1 MESPLSVKRI
11 FRDLKEL
18 NENKLVGIAACI
30 PDEKNIR
37 RVHANI
43 LLQEGL
49 YKGLLIPIKLDLSSN
64 YPLSPP
70 AAYVVEKHPFN
81 HNFHEHIFEKSGI
94 CTDLTSNFAG
104 YFNEERGSGWTPAYT
119 IQSVLLQLQTFLSRP
134 DLPKH
139 LIPSNSQIKEMLA
152 DAKTFVHKI
161 KQNENGKITYKESTF
176 KNPFPSSFQNTFPN
190 TFQKPLFLPVVDTKP
205 VVKKIYFL
213 DFLEQDFPLLDP
225 IVDTKSLDK
234 QIFPLVDPVVD
245 TKSLDEQVLPEI
257 AERIMDIAVE
267 ELTEDEK
274 KYMEE
279 RAKKIEISNKLIC
292 PITKVEYAE
301 ANKVQFGY
309 PILVNVDKFGRLHT
323 TPVIEIISQEGL
335 NYLKQTQKPVY
346 NDQMN
351 VETWKSIFWFQ
362 FNYWVPIY
370 INKNHFDQIKDNL
383 IKLICDLTNTSIERS
398 TPTDILKLIPPLLVK
413 TSINFIKGEVFQSFA
428 AIDAYCQFQYL
439 LMKLIQL
446 YPEIQT
452 DINEQVNNFMK
463 SKDNRNKKDAGDLG
477 EFMIKAS
484 LSKWGF
490 DNPKIKYAIFVEF
503 LTRQVSWIAKE
514 DEEIKINMEM
524 SSNLVGR
531 FFSRGKVAKEFFVL
545 QNESAKLLVN
555 DTVLKQMESRLGF
568 ISDETALVFRRKLG
582 ECQKNVEKDWK
593 VFIKMLDLDGEIK
606 DEKVMKEVLVN
617 AIKDAKEKYA
627 DDIYGRRYD
636 AKNRGNR

>member
-1 MESPLSVKRI
+1 MESPLSIKRI
-11 FRDLKEL
+11 FKDLKEL
-18 NENKLVGIAACI
+18 NETKLVGIAACI

-43 LLQEGL
+43 LIQEGL
-49 YKGLLIPIKLDLSSN
+49 YKGLLIPIILDLSSD
-64 YPLSPP
+64 YPLSSP

-81 HNFHEHIFEKSGI
+81 HNFHEHVLEKYGNSYPGCSI
-94 CTDLTSNFAG
+94 CTDLTSNFAA
-104 YFNEERGSGWTPAYT
+104 FFIEERGSGWTPAYT
-119 IQSVLLQLQTFLSRP
+119 IQSVLIQLQTFLSRP
-134 DLPKH
+134 DLPKNI
-139 LIPSNSQIKEMLA
+139 IPSIAQIKQMLA
-152 DAKTFVHKI
+152 AAKNFVHKI
-161 KQNENGKITYKESTF
+161 KLNENGKITYQE
-176 KNPFPSSFQNTFPN
+176 SSFQNPF
-190 TFQKPLFLPVVDTKP
+190 
-205 VVKKIYFL
+205 
-213 DFLEQDFPLLDP
+213 
-225 IVDTKSLDK
+225 
-234 QIFPLVDPVVD
+234 PVVD
-245 TKSLDEQVLPEI
+245 TKSLDEQEQAVK
-257 AERIMDIAVE
+257 AERIMDIAVG

-335 NYLKQTQKPVY
+335 SYLKQTQRPVY
-346 NDQMN
+346 NDQIKA
-351 VETWKSIFWFQ
+351 ETWKSIFGFE
-362 FNYWVPIY
+362 FNYWFPIY

-383 IKLICDLTNTSIERS
+383 VKLICDLTNSSKEKSI
-398 TPTDILKLIPPLLVK
+398 PTDILKLIPPLLVK

-439 LMKLIQL
+439 LMKLMQL

-452 DINEQVNNFMK
+452 EINEQVNKFMK

-490 DNPKIKYAIFVEF
+490 HNPKIKYAIFVEF

-514 DEEIKINMEM
+514 DEEIKLNMEM

-531 FFSRGKVAKEFFVL
+531 FFSRGKVAKEFFIL
-545 QNESAKLLVN
+545 QNETAKLLVN
-555 DTVLKQMESRLGF
+555 DTILKQMESRSGF
-568 ISDETALVFRRKLG
+568 ISDETALAFRRKLG

-593 VFIKMLDLDGEIK
+593 VFVKMLDLDGEIK
-606 DEKVMKEVLVN
+606 DEKEMKEVLVN
-617 AIKDAKEKYA
+617 AIHDAKEKYA